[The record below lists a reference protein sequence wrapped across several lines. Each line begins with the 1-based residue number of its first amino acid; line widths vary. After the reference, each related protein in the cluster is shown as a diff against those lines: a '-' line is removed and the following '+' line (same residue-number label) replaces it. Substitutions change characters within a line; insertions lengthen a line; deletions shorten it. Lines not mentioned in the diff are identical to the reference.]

1 MNGPKVSNSLAL
13 VKPDH
18 MRETPRTADLY
29 SSVLTEADSK
39 NQTDMGTIRREGP
52 LCRGNPQRL
61 YVRDLPAKLDAGWV
75 TGFVDGEGCFHI
87 GISTHAEM
95 RCGCQV
101 LPEFTVV
108 QHERDVELLRR
119 IRDFFGCGVVRTN
132 HGDRWAYRV
141 RGMKDLACHIV
152 PFFVMHPLKSEKRGD
167 FEKFRIVLHM
177 MEAGDH
183 LTAEGVKRIR
193 AVAATMNRGRSR

>member
-1 MNGPKVSNSLAL
+1 MNGPKVNQTLAL

-29 SSVLTEADSK
+29 SSAFAGSK

-52 LCRGNPQRL
+52 ECTGNPQRL

-75 TGFVDGEGCFHI
+75 TGFVDGEGCFHV
-87 GISTHAEM
+87 GINKHAEM
-95 RCGCQV
+95 RCGYQV

-119 IRDFFGCGVVRTN
+119 IRDFFCCGVVRTN

-141 RGMKDLACHIV
+141 RGLKDLASHIV
-152 PFFVMHPLKSEKRGD
+152 PFFVTHPLKSEKRVEFTD
-167 FEKFRIVLHM
+167 FCSVLRM

-183 LTAEGVKRIR
+183 LTVEGVSRIR
-193 AVAATMNRGRSR
+193 GIAARMNRGRSR